1 MTGQAVRNGE
11 GGLEGVAPFI
21 RDFWDVSIS
30 RMSPTA
36 TSDKVKFHL
45 QGHGIEVRDVFM
57 LNSRIKGTKAAK
69 VRVALEQRDRV
80 KSPEIWPQHCIVAD
94 WINFK
99 KKRNSVNANQNGD
112 DNGSL

>member
-1 MTGQAVRNGE
+1 
-11 GGLEGVAPFI
+11 
-21 RDFWDVSIS
+21 
-30 RMSPTA
+30 MSPTA

-45 QGHGIEVRDVFM
+45 QGHGIEVREVFM

-69 VRVALEQRDRV
+69 VRVALEQKDRV
-80 KSPEIWPQHCIVAD
+80 KSPEIWPEHCIVAD

-99 KKRNSVNANQNGD
+99 KKRNSVIANQNGD

>member
-1 MTGQAVRNGE
+1 
-11 GGLEGVAPFI
+11 
-21 RDFWDVSIS
+21 
-30 RMSPTA
+30 MSPTA
-36 TSDKVKFHL
+36 TSDKVEFPL

-69 VRVALEQRDRV
+69 VRVALEQKDRV
-80 KSPEIWPQHCIVAD
+80 KSPEIWPEHYIVAD

>member
-11 GGLEGVAPFI
+11 GGLGVAPFI

-69 VRVALEQRDRV
+69 VRVALEQKDRV
-80 KSPEIWPQHCIVAD
+80 KS
-94 WINFK
+94 K
-99 KKRNSVNANQNGD
+99 G
-112 DNGSL
+112 